1 MDPLIAFLVAL
12 VFGGYL
18 LPIPSFGMATYRY
31 FRPGAIVPGVM
42 WRRTLTGVVL
52 LACAAAL
59 VFWSYAVFRQAH
71 NDYSYVLPSAR
82 FGRWLSVVLA
92 ALSLPAEGK
101 VRTYLLLFAIGLFLF
116 FGCSIG
122 ELP

>member
-1 MDPLIAFLVAL
+1 MDPSIALLVVL

-18 LPIPSFGMATYRY
+18 LPIPSFGMAAYRY
-31 FRPGAIVPGVM
+31 FRPGAVVPGAM
-42 WRRTLTGVVL
+42 WRRTLTGIVFF
-52 LACAAAL
+52 ASAAEL

-82 FGRWLSVVLA
+82 FGRWSSVVLA
-92 ALSLPAEGK
+92 ALSLPTEGR
-101 VRTYLLLFAIGLFLF
+101 VRTYLLIFAIGVFLF